1 MEDGTPEND
10 GVKGPRWG
18 LFLAWVGILWAVSG
32 VIQMVLEYRSLSA
45 TDAYYPWGRDIDASA
60 YLFPGLI
67 HLLLGMVLAV
77 FGMVRRL
84 RG

>member
-18 LFLAWVGILWAVSG
+18 LFLAWLGILWAVSG

-45 TDAYYPWGRDIDASA
+45 TELNLPRDIDASA